1 MTRSVKWIAAV
12 AGVSLFAACGG
23 GTSADKAQSTARV
36 PVTEPS
42 GTTILRDDFSNSR
55 SGWDV
60 TNTNLFSSMYSGGRF
75 RVEAKVKNLLG
86 ISSTLYEGPPGRP
99 ELKQLGEVDV
109 AVAAV
114 GQPASGGAVGLVCRT
129 RGDPAELDYYGATL
143 SAGGRWSILRQQG
156 KRRSQMSSGAAAGG
170 LKFGTTPVALRLE
183 CRGNEADPLRL
194 RLYAN
199 GKFLGEGVDPSPWAS
214 GGAGFIVASLSRGG
228 VVAFLD
234 DFTLATPT

>member
-1 MTRSVKWIAAV
+1 MNRLLKAVMVAALLLT
-12 AGVSLFAACGG
+12 GCGG
-23 GTSADKAQSTARV
+23 GKSADKASTGNV

-42 GTTILRDDFSNSR
+42 GTTILRDDFSNSG

-60 TNTNLFSSMYSGGRF
+60 ANTNLFSSTYSGGRF

-109 AVAAV
+109 AVTAV

-143 SAGGRWSILRQQG
+143 SAGGRWSIVRQQG

-170 LKFGTTPVALRLE
+170 LKFGTTPGALRLE

-214 GGAGFIVASLSRGG
+214 GGAGFIVASLGRGG
-228 VVAFLD
+228 VVTFLD

>member
-1 MTRSVKWIAAV
+1 MVAV
-12 AGVSLFAACGG
+12 AGVTLLAACGG
-23 GTSADKAQSTARV
+23 GGKSGDKAQSTASAQGT
-36 PVTEPS
+36 PEPS
-42 GTTILRDDFSNSR
+42 GTTILRDDFSNSA

-60 TNTNLFSSMYSGGRF
+60 MNTNLFASTYSGGRF
-75 RVEAKVKNLLG
+75 RVEAKLKNLLG

-109 AVAAV
+109 AVSAV

-129 RGDPAELDYYGATL
+129 RGDPADLDYYGATL
-143 SAGGRWSILRQQG
+143 SAAGRWTIVRQQG
-156 KRRSQMSSGAAAGG
+156 KRRSQMSSGSAAGG

-183 CRGNEADPLRL
+183 CRGSEADPMRL

-214 GGAGFIVASLSRGG
+214 GGAGYIVASLSHGG

-234 DFTLATPT
+234 DFTLSTPT

>member
-1 MTRSVKWIAAV
+1 VCAAASVV
-12 AGVSLFAACGG
+12 LLLVACGG
-23 GTSADKAQSTARV
+23 GGKSADKAQSTASV

-42 GTTILRDDFSNSR
+42 GTTILHDDFSSSA

-60 TNTNLFSSMYSGGRF
+60 TNTNLFSSTYSGGRF

-114 GQPASGGAVGLVCRT
+114 GQPPSGGAVGLVCRT
-129 RGDPAELDYYGATL
+129 RGDPAELDYYGAML

-156 KRRSQMSSGAAAGG
+156 KRRSQMSSGSAAGG

-194 RLYAN
+194 RLYAD

-214 GGAGFIVASLSRGG
+214 GGAGFIVASLARGG

>member
-1 MTRSVKWIAAV
+1 MTRSMKWIAVV
-12 AGVSLFAACGG
+12 AGLSLFASCGG
-23 GTSADKAQSTARV
+23 GGKSGDKAPAGV

-42 GTTILRDDFSNSR
+42 GTTVLRDDFSNSG
-55 SGWDV
+55 SGWDIA
-60 TNTNLFSSMYSGGRF
+60 NTNLFSSTYSGGRF

-86 ISSTLYEGPPGRP
+86 ISSTLYEGPPERP

-109 AVAAV
+109 AVTAV

-214 GGAGFIVASLSRGG
+214 GGAGFIVASLGRGG